1 MYLRVRRAADAEQ
14 VAQLFAELPSL
25 YPLPIAE
32 PDLPILL
39 VRGGSSALR
48 ARWLHWWLANKLR
61 PARAATIVGAGH
73 WLFNERDRELCAEV
87 TRFLADY
94 PTK

>member
-1 MYLRVRRAADAEQ
+1 
-14 VAQLFAELPSL
+14 
-25 YPLPIAE
+25 
-32 PDLPILL
+32 
-39 VRGGSSALR
+39 
-48 ARWLHWWLANKLR
+48 LANKLR